1 MRKFL
6 LRTLLIIF
14 VLVNTVAAF
23 HAWKLTHFYGEG
35 ERTKSPEKLTVSEK
49 ISAIAF
55 GVKVPK
61 SKTVDSF
68 NIKHEVVNLYTQ
80 KGALS
85 IEGWYAKHR
94 REKGSIALF
103 HGHIASKSAIISE
116 AEAFYNMGY
125 SVLLVDFRGHGNS
138 DGNYTTIG
146 YKEAEEVKLAY
157 EYLKKQSDKKIILW
171 GISMGAAAITS
182 AFNKDYI
189 KPDGIILE
197 LPYGSLLD
205 AVEGRVKMMDLPPQP
220 LSSLLTFWGG
230 IENGFWAFDL
240 KPQEYVKKIHC
251 PVLLQAG
258 AKDNRVS
265 LKEIDAI
272 YENIP
277 TEKQKVI
284 YDSAGHQSLYLKEP
298 DKWKENV
305 STFLKEI
312 KTSTKAQ

>member
-6 LRTLLIIF
+6 LRSLLLLLI
-14 VLVNTVAAF
+14 LVNVVAAF

-35 ERTKSPEKLTVSEK
+35 DRTKSPDNLSTTEK
-49 ISAIAF
+49 ISAMAL

-68 NIKHEVVNLYTQ
+68 SIKHETVNLYTQ

-85 IEGWYAKHR
+85 IEGWYAKHPK
-94 REKGSIALF
+94 EKGSVALF
-103 HGHIASKSAIISE
+103 HGHIASKSAIIPE
-116 AEAFYNMGY
+116 AEAFYKMGY
-125 SVLLVDFRGHGNS
+125 SVLLLDFRGHGNS
-138 DGNYTTIG
+138 SGNYTTIG

-157 EYLKKQSDKKIILW
+157 EYLRKQSDKKIILW

-197 LPYGSLLD
+197 LPYGSLLE

-240 KPQEYVKKIHC
+240 KPKEYAKKINC
-251 PVLLQAG
+251 PTLLQAG
-258 AKDNRVS
+258 KKDGRVS
-265 LKEIDAI
+265 LDEIDAI
-272 YENIP
+272 YTNIS

-284 YDSAGHQSLYLKEP
+284 YETARHQSLLNKEP
-298 DKWKENV
+298 EKWKETV
-305 STFLKEI
+305 SAFL
-312 KTSTKAQ
+312 TSIN

>member
-1 MRKFL
+1 MKKLL
-6 LRTLLIIF
+6 LRTLLIVFI
-14 VLVNTVAAF
+14 LVNTVAAF

-35 ERTKSPEKLTVSEK
+35 ERTKSPEQLSTTEK
-49 ISAIAF
+49 ISAVAF

-68 NIKHEVVNLYTQ
+68 SIKHEVVYLYTQ
-80 KGALS
+80 KEALS
-85 IEGWYAKHR
+85 IEAWYAKHR
-94 REKGSIALF
+94 REKGSVALF

-116 AEAFYNMGY
+116 AEAFYKMGY

-138 DGNYTTIG
+138 DGDYTTIG

-157 EYLKKQSDKKIILW
+157 EYLKKQSNRKIILW

-182 AFNKDYI
+182 AFNKDFV

-205 AVEGRVKMMDLPPQP
+205 AVKGRVKMMDLPPQP

-230 IENGFWAFDL
+230 AENGFWAFDL
-240 KPQEYVKKIHC
+240 KPKKYAKKIHC

-258 AKDNRVS
+258 KLDSRVS

-272 YENIP
+272 FDNIS
-277 TEKQKVI
+277 TEKQKVV

-298 DKWKENV
+298 KKWAKNV
-305 STFLKEI
+305 SAFVKSI
-312 KTSTKAQ
+312 KVN